1 MKTPECL
8 IAYAEELEQYYARH
22 YPPLAP
28 LAKPCFLSTVQTT
41 MEPLSNGE
49 TFVITGDI
57 PAMWLRDSSAQ
68 VKNYLPFAAQDGQV
82 RELLRGVIAVQVK
95 DVLTDAYANAFNRE
109 ANGKGFQDK
118 TERNPA
124 VWERKYEVNSLCAP
138 ILLAQQYEEA
148 SGDTAI
154 YTEAFHHMLR
164 RIAEVFRLEQ
174 RHERSAYSFE
184 RENCPPSD
192 TLPGGR
198 GTPVGFTGMT
208 WSGFR
213 PSDDRCE
220 YGYLIPANMMAT
232 VAMNAAAR
240 MAEKDFDD
248 SLLAEECR
256 SLAAEFEEGIR
267 RFGITELENF
277 GSIYCYET
285 DGMGHFLFMDDANAP
300 SLLSAPYFGYCDRHD
315 ALYQR
320 TRRFVLSAANPYF
333 VEGNYAEGVGSP
345 HTPKGYVWHIGI
357 IMQAL
362 TSASREEILRCLAM
376 LADTHNG
383 CNLMHESFDPND
395 PSRFTRTDF
404 AWANTLLASLL
415 IQLKNEGFWE
425 REEKENGR
433 ECGR

>member
-8 IAYAEELEQYYARH
+8 LAYAEELEQYYARH

-41 MEPLSNGE
+41 MEPLSGGE

-68 VKNYLPFAAQDGQV
+68 VKNYLPFAAKDEQV
-82 RELLRGVIAVQVK
+82 RSLLRGVIATQVK
-95 DVLTDAYANAFNRE
+95 DVLIDAYANAFNRE
-109 ANGKGFQDK
+109 TNGKGFQDK

-124 VWERKYEVNSLCAP
+124 VWERKYEVDSLCAP
-138 ILLAQQYEEA
+138 ILLAQQYEDA

-154 YTEAFHHMLR
+154 YTEAFHRMLR

-174 RHERSAYSFE
+174 HHERSPYSFE

-220 YGYLIPANMMAT
+220 YGYFIPANMMAV

-240 MAEKDFDD
+240 MAEGQFADKA
-248 SLLAEECR
+248 LADECR
-256 SLAAEFEEGIR
+256 ALAAELDEGIR
-267 RFGITELENF
+267 RFGITEREGF

-285 DGMGHFLFMDDANAP
+285 DGLGHCLFMDDANSP

-315 ALYQR
+315 DLYQR
-320 TRRFVLSAANPYF
+320 TRKFVLSPANPYF
-333 VEGNYAEGVGSP
+333 VKGTCAEGVGSP

-357 IMQAL
+357 TMQAL
-362 TSASREEILRCLAM
+362 TSTSREEILHCLA
-376 LADTHNG
+376 LLSSTHNG

-395 PSRFTRTDF
+395 PSQFTRADF
-404 AWANTLLASLL
+404 AWANTLLASLM
-415 IQLKNEGFWE
+415 IQLKNDGFWE
-425 REEKENGR
+425 REGNE
-433 ECGR
+433 

>member
-8 IAYAEELEQYYARH
+8 LAYAEELEQYYARH

-41 MEPLSNGE
+41 MEPLPGGE

-68 VKNYLPFAAQDGQV
+68 VKNYLPFAAKDEQV
-82 RELLRGVIAVQVK
+82 RSLLRGVIATQVK
-95 DVLTDAYANAFNRE
+95 DVLIDAYANAFNRE

-124 VWERKYEVNSLCAP
+124 VWERKYEVDSLCAP
-138 ILLAQQYEEA
+138 ILLAQQYEDA

-154 YTEAFHHMLR
+154 YTEAFHRMLR

-174 RHERSAYSFE
+174 HHERSPYSFE

-220 YGYLIPANMMAT
+220 YGYFIPANMMAV

-240 MAEKDFDD
+240 MAEGQFADKA
-248 SLLAEECR
+248 LAHWPQSWMKASAVSALPNER
-256 SLAAEFEEGIR
+256 A
-267 RFGITELENF
+267 
-277 GSIYCYET
+277 
-285 DGMGHFLFMDDANAP
+285 
-300 SLLSAPYFGYCDRHD
+300 SAPFI
-315 ALYQR
+315 A
-320 TRRFVLSAANPYF
+320 TRRTDRGIVCLWT
-333 VEGNYAEGVGSP
+333 
-345 HTPKGYVWHIGI
+345 TPTRPVCFPRP
-357 IMQAL
+357 
-362 TSASREEILRCLAM
+362 TSATATGMTIFISAPGNLYFPRPIRIL
-376 LADTHNG
+376 
-383 CNLMHESFDPND
+383 
-395 PSRFTRTDF
+395 
-404 AWANTLLASLL
+404 
-415 IQLKNEGFWE
+415 
-425 REEKENGR
+425 
-433 ECGR
+433 